1 MDYKICAWDVGI
13 KNLSYCILH
22 ITDNKWT
29 ILDWDDINIS
39 SIEKHICE
47 GTINKGNKP
56 CIKNASFFG
65 KDIDGKVQYF
75 CGTHKKIYKPY
86 PETWEIDNIL
96 EYKDADRCMY
106 ETQTTKTVCGK
117 KAYSIIDNKTYC
129 NNHKKIIVNRIK
141 KDVALVKIKKQ
152 SCYKVDLQIL
162 AEKMYSKL
170 DSIKDLTDVDCVRIE
185 NQPTL
190 KNPTMKTISSFLFG
204 YFVMKNTG
212 RIKQIKFITPSIKL
226 KLNETDT
233 DKLINKALKNERLVK
248 SAKKILE
255 KAKLDKKPE
264 FVFKYALGQ
273 QKDKNK
279 IELEVYDIIKG
290 LAIEYTIILLG
301 KDEKNKKWI
310 DYLNKYKK
318 KDDLCDAFLHAL
330 KQTVTF

>member
-1 MDYKICAWDVGI
+1 M
-13 KNLSYCILH
+13 
-22 ITDNKWT
+22 
-29 ILDWDDINIS
+29 
-39 SIEKHICE
+39 
-47 GTINKGNKP
+47 
-56 CIKNASFFG
+56 
-65 KDIDGKVQYF
+65 
-75 CGTHKKIYKPY
+75 
-86 PETWEIDNIL
+86 
-96 EYKDADRCMY
+96 EYKDADRCTY

-129 NNHKKIIVNRIK
+129 NSHKKIIVNRIK
-141 KDVALVKIKKQ
+141 KDVALIKIKKQ

-212 RIKQIKFITPSIKL
+212 RIKQIKFISPSIKL

-233 DKLINKALKNERLVK
+233 DKLINQALKNDRLVK
-248 SAKKILE
+248 SAKKTLE

-310 DYLNKYKK
+310 DHLNKYKK